1 MTYDVAYR
9 FQQALDPSA
18 LVTIGASLHAIT
30 RAIDDC
36 RNAGIAFETDPAVIL
51 LARHLASVTARQSE
65 DALLKRRCMDRI
77 AELRQHPAL
86 LTLAVR
92 GVAHDAAAKGR
103 FHSDGRKALR
113 RLAARGD
120 GVPLFLEEAAR
131 MALGLGAER
140 LGADVDVALAAELAH
155 EHGVDAEERGLAG
168 DPQPSGRRGDEPGD
182 GAQQGRLAGAVAADD
197 ADRLAV
203 VGDEGDV
210 LHRGDLAVAD
220 RRAPARQHPPQPR

>member
-1 MTYDVAYR
+1 MPYDVAFR
-9 FQQALDPSA
+9 HQQALDPSA

-92 GVAHDAAAKGR
+92 GVAHDAAAKDR

-113 RLAARGD
+113 RLA
-120 GVPLFLEEAAR
+120 ET
-131 MALGLGAER
+131 LGLDPAHYDLRSNRSHASRSGEIT
-140 LGADVDVALAAELAH
+140 LHGEELWMQLSL
-155 EHGVDAEERGLAG
+155 HGTM
-168 DPQPSGRRGDEPGD
+168 
-182 GAQQGRLAGAVAADD
+182 
-197 ADRLAV
+197 ADREV
-203 VGDEGDV
+203 IY
-210 LHRGDLAVAD
+210 
-220 RRAPARQHPPQPR
+220 RRVSD

>member
-1 MTYDVAYR
+1 MPYDVAFR
-9 FQQALDPSA
+9 HQQALDPSA

-92 GVAHDAAAKGR
+92 GVAHDAAAKDR

-113 RLAARGD
+113 RLAAALGVEATD
-120 GVPLFLEEAAR
+120 GVDWLR
-131 MALGLGAER
+131 WII
-140 LGADVDVALAAELAH
+140 
-155 EHGVDAEERGLAG
+155 
-168 DPQPSGRRGDEPGD
+168 SII
-182 GAQQGRLAGAVAADD
+182 VAAVLVV
-197 ADRLAV
+197 AASTITGRNNRAV
-203 VGDEGDV
+203 
-210 LHRGDLAVAD
+210 R
-220 RRAPARQHPPQPR
+220 

>member
-1 MTYDVAYR
+1 MPYDVAFR
-9 FQQALDPSA
+9 HQQALDPSA

-92 GVAHDAAAKGR
+92 GVAHDAAAKDR
-103 FHSDGRKALR
+103 FH
-113 RLAARGD
+113 
-120 GVPLFLEEAAR
+120 
-131 MALGLGAER
+131 
-140 LGADVDVALAAELAH
+140 
-155 EHGVDAEERGLAG
+155 
-168 DPQPSGRRGDEPGD
+168 
-182 GAQQGRLAGAVAADD
+182 
-197 ADRLAV
+197 
-203 VGDEGDV
+203 
-210 LHRGDLAVAD
+210 
-220 RRAPARQHPPQPR
+220 

>member
-1 MTYDVAYR
+1 MPYDVAFR
-9 FQQALDPSA
+9 HQQALDPSA

-92 GVAHDAAAKGR
+92 GVAHE
-103 FHSDGRKALR
+103 AL
-113 RLAARGD
+113 L
-120 GVPLFLEEAAR
+120 VLKQS
-131 MALGLGAER
+131 
-140 LGADVDVALAAELAH
+140 
-155 EHGVDAEERGLAG
+155 GLAG
-168 DPQPSGRRGDEPGD
+168 QRVVRGDDERCQLGDPAHYDLRSNRSHASRSGEITLHGEELWMQLSLHGTMADREVIYRRVSGRHDHLGERDCYASIRDLLAPERFAVRLRKELRLTPPVAEPVSLFG
-182 GAQQGRLAGAVAADD
+182 
-197 ADRLAV
+197 
-203 VGDEGDV
+203 
-210 LHRGDLAVAD
+210 
-220 RRAPARQHPPQPR
+220 

>member
-1 MTYDVAYR
+1 MPYDVAFR
-9 FQQALDPSA
+9 HQQALDPSA

-92 GVAHDAAAKGR
+92 GVAHDAAAKDR

-113 RLAARGD
+113 RLA
-120 GVPLFLEEAAR
+120 ET
-131 MALGLGAER
+131 LGLDPAHYDLRSNRSHASRSGVITLYGEE
-140 LGADVDVALAAELAH
+140 LWMQLSLHGTMADREVIYRRV
-155 EHGVDAEERGLAG
+155 
-168 DPQPSGRRGDEPGD
+168 SGRHDHLGERDCYASIRDLLAPERFAVRLRKELRLTPPVAEPVSLFG
-182 GAQQGRLAGAVAADD
+182 
-197 ADRLAV
+197 
-203 VGDEGDV
+203 
-210 LHRGDLAVAD
+210 
-220 RRAPARQHPPQPR
+220 